1 MLGSIYIISNS
12 INNNVDKATIKHVLE
27 VNNISIRNTRTYK
40 LSKYDRQQ
48 IIMESS
54 NLSREE
60 IMNKWNISKS
70 YLSQLLS
77 GKRRI

>member
-40 LSKYDRQQ
+40 LSKYDR
-48 IIMESS
+48 
-54 NLSREE
+54 
-60 IMNKWNISKS
+60 
-70 YLSQLLS
+70 
-77 GKRRI
+77 